1 MIIGAQLFSVRD
13 RCKDEEGIRNTFKEM
28 KEIGYNSV
36 QLSGFKYDPDK
47 ICEYKS
53 EFDMHV
59 GLTHTNIPTLLNDVD
74 SLIENHK
81 KMGVEVIGLG
91 SPGVYLSEDRRDL
104 RIDDMLRDFETPVKK
119 INDAGLRFAYH
130 NHFWEFYDKGGYCY
144 MDVLFEK
151 TNWNFT
157 LDTGWVHFAGADPFK
172 TIEKFKDRLEYVH
185 LKDYR
190 AEKEENEDCM
200 KRLVPMYAGV
210 TPMDDIIRALVEVS
224 TVKVA
229 YVEQDSAA
237 GSDNSYGEM
246 KKSFDAIKAHGWV
259 K

>member
-1 MIIGAQLFSVRD
+1 MKIGAQLFSVCD
-13 RCKDEEGIRNTFKEM
+13 RCKTEEGIRETFKKM
-28 KEIGYNSV
+28 REIGYESV
-36 QLSGFKYDPDK
+36 QISGFKYDADK
-47 ICEYKS
+47 ICEYKD
-53 EFDMHV
+53 EFNMHV
-59 GLTHTNIPTLLNDVD
+59 GLTHTDIPALLENVD
-74 SLIENHK
+74 ALISDHK

-91 SPGVYLSEDRRDL
+91 YPGVYLSEDRKTVRL
-104 RIDDMLRDFETPVKK
+104 DDMIKDLEIPVKK
-119 INDAGLRFAYH
+119 INDAGLKFAYH
-130 NHFWEFYDKGGYCY
+130 NHFWEFYDRGGYCD

-172 TIEKFKDRLEYVH
+172 TIEKFKDRLEFVH

-190 AEKEENEDCM
+190 AENEPDEDCM

-210 TPMDDIIRALVEVS
+210 TPMDDIIKMLNKVG

-237 GSDNSYGEM
+237 FTSDSFGEM
-246 KKSFDAIKAHGWV
+246 KKSYDALKQHGWV

>member
-1 MIIGAQLFSVRD
+1 MLIGAQLFSVCD
-13 RCKDEEGIRNTFKEM
+13 RCKDEQGIRETFKAM
-28 KEIGYNSV
+28 KEIGYKSV

-59 GLTHTNIPTLLNDVD
+59 GLTHTDIPTLLNDVD

-91 SPGVYLSEDRRDL
+91 YPGVYLSEDRQDVRLEDMIRDL
-104 RIDDMLRDFETPVKK
+104 ETPVKK

-130 NHFWEFYDKGGYCY
+130 NHFWEFYDRGGYCD
-144 MDVLFEK
+144 MDILFEK

-172 TIEKFKDRLEYVH
+172 TIEKFKNRLEYVH

-190 AEKEENEDCM
+190 AEQEENEDCM

-210 TPMDDIIRALVEVS
+210 TPMDDIIKALVAVG

-237 GSDNSYGEM
+237 FGDNSYGEM
-246 KKSFDAIKAHGWV
+246 QKSFDALKEHGWV